1 MNSEDHGGIGYI
13 TGIPVR
19 NLWLLMLYASDLFRY
34 LEHKKISVQNNPDD
48 IADLVANILCE
59 YVKRRIKRNL
69 SHGYRSRAAV
79 RDRVRG
85 RIDLLNTER
94 HQLLQRGKVACQFDE
109 LTVNTVRNCYVR
121 SALEVISNLVICES
135 LSHQCRDLAVRL
147 RSMGVIGERPSRAEV
162 SGERFGR
169 HDADDQAM
177 VSAATLAFDL
187 ALPTE
192 SAGSRY
198 LSTPDRQ
205 VEKIRKLYEK
215 GIAGF
220 YDVVL
225 PKEEW
230 SVHPGRKIRWP
241 GESRSPNI
249 NRILPI
255 MITDIVVDHKI
266 TKHRMVIDTKFT
278 KIVKPRQHGG
288 LSLKSGHI
296 YQIYSYLRSQEGGEN
311 PMDENASGLLLYP
324 AVGEMIDE
332 SVVIQNH
339 KIRFA
344 TVNLA
349 ATKEEIREQLLHV
362 VGARNYSDHTSV

>member
-1 MNSEDHGGIGYI
+1 MTSLSSEYHEEIGHI
-13 TGIPVR
+13 DGIPVR

-34 LEHKKISVQNNPDD
+34 QEHKKIAVQKNPDE
-48 IADLVANILCE
+48 IADLVAEILCE

-79 RDRVRG
+79 LDRVRG

-94 HQLLQRGKVACQFDE
+94 HQLLLRGKVACQFDE

-121 SALEVISNLVICES
+121 SALEVISKLVTRKP
-135 LSHQCRDLAVRL
+135 LSNQCRSLAVSL
-147 RSMGVIGERPSRAEV
+147 MSMGVIGERPSRSEV

-169 HDADDQAM
+169 HDADDRLM

-192 SAGSRY
+192 NSGSRH
-198 LSTPDRQ
+198 LTTPDRQ
-205 VEKIRKLYEK
+205 AKWIRRLYEK

-225 PKEEW
+225 PKAEW
-230 SVHPGRKIRWP
+230 HVRAGRTIKWP
-241 GESRSPNI
+241 GESKSSNI
-249 NRILPI
+249 NKILPT
-255 MITDIVVDHKI
+255 MITDIVVDNKI
-266 TKHRMVIDTKFT
+266 TKHRVVIDTKFT
-278 KIVKPRQHGG
+278 EIVKPRRHGG
-288 LSLKSGHI
+288 ETLKSGHI
-296 YQIYSYLRSQEGGEN
+296 FQIYSYLRSQEGGEN
-311 PMDENASGLLLYP
+311 SMDENASGLLLYP
-324 AVGEMIDE
+324 AVGAMIDE

-349 ATKEEIREQLLHV
+349 ATKAEIREQLLHV
-362 VGARNYSDHTSV
+362 VGAPEIL